1 MAKTYTY
8 GDVLSLIANQIPK
21 VTEEDKAPF
30 ILNMALNKVWKR
42 YDWPESLAA
51 LPPFS
56 LTPGEQD
63 HGSPQASVP
72 SDFYGLREANLV
84 ELNGLPAVRTPLH
97 VHRNIPL
104 TDFTGMPREISWE
117 PSVAAF
123 RLHPRVP
130 LNIGT
135 PLYMVDGK
143 YKIRPTKLTSSVIHS
158 TLLPF
163 DDLYIDMWVALAK
176 WAAWDLAGNPM
187 AGDVVYSAR
196 GVSFSGQLAKAMSA
210 IDLMASDAG
219 LLLGDGVISPSEMLW

>member
-84 ELNGLPAVRTPLH
+84 ELCGLPAVRTPLH

-104 TDFTGMPREISWE
+104 TDYTDLPREISWE

-123 RLHPRVP
+123 RVHPRVP
-130 LNIGT
+130 ENIGT
-135 PLYMVDGK
+135 PLYMIDGK
-143 YKIRPTKLTSSVIHS
+143 YKIRPTKLTASVIHS

-163 DDLYIDMWVALAK
+163 DDMYIDMWIALAK
-176 WAAWDLAGNPM
+176 WAAWDLAGNPQVD
-187 AGDVVYSAR
+187 AQLQKAEVAIAR
-196 GVSFSGQLAKAMSA
+196 
-210 IDLMASDAG
+210 MASDAG